1 MREWLSKLA
10 LKMAD
15 AVGSTISFMVALLAV
30 LIWLLMGPSMGFS
43 ERWMI
48 AFNTGI
54 CVVTFLM
61 VFLIQNA
68 QNRNAKALHLKINEL
83 IRGVEGPRTEM
94 VNIEQRTTQ
103 ELQKL
108 DQEFTEVAE
117 QASKDVAK
125 FADAARKIQDATKGM
140 SERNIE

>member
-1 MREWLSKLA
+1 MREWFSRLA

-94 VNIEQRTTQ
+94 VNVERRTT
-103 ELQKL
+103 EEIQKL
-108 DQEFTEVAE
+108 DEEFTEVAE
-117 QASKDVAK
+117 RASAK
-125 FADAARKIQDATKGM
+125 IEDAAAQTKEAAAKD
-140 SERNIE
+140 SEKTAG